1 MEQPR
6 STIPERK
13 KDLERHLPQSEGEW
27 LETNYFKVENV
38 IVDDKSIRCA
48 FSQGVECSGLVT
60 MVGGVPRDPERRK
73 QLPLINKLY
82 GHLAVKLAKVNES
95 SVMYN
100 QPATGGSDGDW
111 EKETLKTRTA
121 VVANVSKHFLYELNS
136 TNLSIIGTSAG
147 AYMAVRSIESLN
159 QEGLSVKKL
168 VLISPGFY
176 PPEAETLPYGEMF
189 KNIISSPWEINTSPI
204 FNDIKNFTE
213 SGGEV
218 LITFF
223 ESDDPPIPMRMQIF
237 CKEFA
242 KNLAENGAKIEV
254 ITIPGVAHNFRTIGS
269 EESKN
274 VVNNQSVRDTANV
287 IMSFL
292 SRE

>member
-1 MEQPR
+1 MEKLKDN
-6 STIPERK
+6 SGHEK
-13 KDLERHLPQSEGEW
+13 LKDLDHYLPQSESEW
-27 LETNYFKVENV
+27 LATNYFKVENV

-48 FSQGVECSGLVT
+48 FSQGAEGSGLVT

-82 GHLAVKLAKVNES
+82 GHLAVKLARVNES

-100 QPATGGSDGDW
+100 QSATGGSGGDW
-111 EKETLKTRTA
+111 ENETLKTRTE
-121 VVANVSKHFLYELNS
+121 VVADISKHFLHELNS

-147 AYMAVRSIESLN
+147 AYMTVRSLESLN
-159 QEGLSVKKL
+159 QESFSVKKL

-189 KNIISSPWEINTSPI
+189 KNTISSPWEINTSPI

-213 SGGEV
+213 SGGEF

-242 KNLAENGAKIEV
+242 KKSCRKG
-254 ITIPGVAHNFRTIGS
+254 R
-269 EESKN
+269 KN
-274 VVNNQSVRDTANV
+274 
-287 IMSFL
+287 
-292 SRE
+292 